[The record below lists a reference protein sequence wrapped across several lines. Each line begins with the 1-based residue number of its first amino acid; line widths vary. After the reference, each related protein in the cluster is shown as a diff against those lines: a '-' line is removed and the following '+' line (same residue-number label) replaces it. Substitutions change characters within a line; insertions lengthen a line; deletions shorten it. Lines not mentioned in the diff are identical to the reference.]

1 VFCGHPP
8 AQPLPA
14 APVIP
19 YMRVSLADS
28 GAQARAGCAEHS
40 PSDLLKRKPEA
51 SDGIEATAR
60 RHDCGARPQRDLSER
75 PARPGR
81 QSGPASSFFRR
92 PRRSHPPAPA
102 HAPTPTNT
110 HHAHTTHAAGFPSI
124 PPALRKPT
132 YRGLVTASRRG
143 MSLCD
148 GSHLQKTHNHPR
160 LRRRG
165 HIDPSHVYPIPASLA
180 TTAS

>member
-1 VFCGHPP
+1 MFCGHPP

-110 HHAHTTHAAGFPSI
+110 HHAHTTHASRFSFSQVI
-124 PPALRKPT
+124 NRVIFSQLT
-132 YRGLVTASRRG
+132 HLLASQLLASGHRISSLPHARVGRRG
-143 MSLCD
+143 
-148 GSHLQKTHNHPR
+148 
-160 LRRRG
+160 
-165 HIDPSHVYPIPASLA
+165 A
-180 TTAS
+180 